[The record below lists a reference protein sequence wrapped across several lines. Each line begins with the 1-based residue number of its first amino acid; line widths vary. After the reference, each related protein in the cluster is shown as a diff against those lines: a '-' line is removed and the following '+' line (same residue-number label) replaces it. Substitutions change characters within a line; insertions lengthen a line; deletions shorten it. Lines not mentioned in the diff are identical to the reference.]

1 MQLTWI
7 KSASSSALH
16 AAEVCHRFPQ
26 RVTDPD
32 VLKRLGPFASRLGEW
47 LEWTDPFLVSQR
59 WSDLIGLGASI
70 PSNAVL
76 ATEVLSRSPV
86 DLVPV
91 PIDGVQVQRLSGLI
105 TDVEAAFELLF
116 PRYAEQADLRM
127 RPLQDQWLGY
137 GNGLLA
143 HLGRLTEK
151 RLLPKQCRAV
161 VLQPIEGGG
170 GRSHPSQSL
179 ACIEAVLTN
188 PLAELPEVVR
198 LCWMLSQLELDSV
211 DNETRWGT
219 GISQYLFPLAM
230 LVPTL
235 AAAEVLEIGRCNEA
249 TTELAIEHW
258 HVAVPK
264 SMDVHS
270 ELVPA
275 LMDWWETY
283 LQTRPTWGVAMK
295 VLAKR
300 LGLQTMSA

>member
-7 KSASSSALH
+7 KSPSSSALH

-32 VLKRLGPFASRLGEW
+32 VLRRLGPFASRLGEW
-47 LEWTDPFLVSQR
+47 LEWIDPSLALQR
-59 WSDLIGLGASI
+59 WSDLIGLGVSI
-70 PSNAVL
+70 PSNAAL
-76 ATEVLSRSPV
+76 ATEVLRNQGSSLDAR
-86 DLVPV
+86 L
-91 PIDGVQVQRLSGLI
+91 IDGGQVQRFCGLI
-105 TDVEAAFELLF
+105 TDVEAAFTLLF

-137 GNGLLA
+137 GNGLMA
-143 HLGRLTEK
+143 HIGRLTEK
-151 RLLPKQCRAV
+151 RFLPKQCRAV

-170 GRSHPSQSL
+170 GTAHSQHGLVS
-179 ACIEAVLTN
+179 IEAVLTN

-198 LCWMLSQLELDSV
+198 LCWMMSQLELDSV
-211 DNETRWGT
+211 APPDGGGT
-219 GISQYLFPLAM
+219 GASQYLFPLAM
-230 LVPTL
+230 LIPAL
-235 AAAEVLEIGRCNEA
+235 AAAEVLELGRCNEA
-249 TTELAIEHW
+249 TAELAIEHW

-264 SMDVHS
+264 SMDVHA

-283 LQTRPTWGVAMK
+283 LQTRPAWEVAMK

-300 LGLQTMSA
+300 IGLNPLLA